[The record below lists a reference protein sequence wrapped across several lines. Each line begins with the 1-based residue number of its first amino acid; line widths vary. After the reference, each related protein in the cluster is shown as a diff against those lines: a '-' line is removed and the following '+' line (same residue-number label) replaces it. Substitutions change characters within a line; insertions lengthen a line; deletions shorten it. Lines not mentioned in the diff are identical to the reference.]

1 MAKKRISAY
10 TRNRNRIMSTIRRM
24 KAKGFSSEL
33 HFPTEKELRSQGV
46 HGKELTRLTRE
57 LKSWTA
63 KALKEYIIS
72 ENNEPQ
78 FEPPY
83 NPSDDTSFFDDVVI
97 NQWILKLNT
106 FAQGEAQNLLKAWL
120 SSMINENGK
129 HNVARMLNDGA
140 EAGNILTWDIAY
152 KVDQAVTYIS
162 NMLDYLPDQGVLYKE
177 ETLDKVEYMKR
188 FGDALEQDED
198 WEEPV

>member
-1 MAKKRISAY
+1 
-10 TRNRNRIMSTIRRM
+10 MSTIRRM

-33 HFPTEKELRSQGV
+33 YFPTEKELRSQGV
-46 HGKELTRLTRE
+46 NGKELTCLTRE

-63 KALKEYIIS
+63 KKLKEYIIS
-72 ENNEPQ
+72 ENDEPQ
-78 FEPPY
+78 FETPY
-83 NPSDDTSFFDDVVI
+83 NKSDDTSFFDDVVI

-129 HNVARMLNDGA
+129 HNVARMLNDGE

-177 ETLDKVEYMKR
+177 ETLDRVEYMKR
-188 FGDALEQDED
+188 FGDALEQNED